1 MGFWTFFLSCCL
13 GVVACYATQI
23 PEVGV
28 IVSVSIV
35 GGIIV
40 STMNDTTKKQSA
52 CVTTYRT
59 DQLKRL
65 NLCLLLQVTKQRFS
79 LSPLL
84 AMQTM
89 NLRRFLSRLN
99 SNSRGVIWEKDY
111 RYYSRNNYTNCWHS
125 VWKLEFVGIGL
136 SDSIKQSASSFC
148 GRNPVLFSRAN
159 VGAASVD
166 KKMRLVLK

>member
-1 MGFWTFFLSCCL
+1 
-13 GVVACYATQI
+13 
-23 PEVGV
+23 
-28 IVSVSIV
+28 
-35 GGIIV
+35 
-40 STMNDTTKKQSA
+40 
-52 CVTTYRT
+52 
-59 DQLKRL
+59 
-65 NLCLLLQVTKQRFS
+65 
-79 LSPLL
+79 
-84 AMQTM
+84 M

-166 KKMRLVLK
+166 KKMRLVLKWSLCCYREVSYNSFHCKTNQGRRNSPPLIVFSCPSNSNAHRGYSPALWWSDAARHRNCPFPNTD